1 MTAPIHALGLADPAS
16 SLTHLVGAVVFALL
30 AIPMLRKA
38 RGCPV
43 CRVSIGVFVGSAVL
57 LLSASGIFHALPS
70 HSAIRNIFQRLDHA
84 AIFVLIAGTMTP
96 IHAILFRG
104 PMRWGILIPIW
115 VFALLGII
123 FKTMFFSTTP
133 EWLGI
138 SIYLLMGWSGSL
150 SMVAV
155 WRRFGLRFVSPL
167 ILGGLAYTV
176 GALSE
181 FTGEPTLIPG
191 IIGSHEV
198 FHLAVLVGLG
208 TMWWFVYRIADGKP
222 APMPLRRSGSVQ
234 AGITP
239 PAGAP
244 R

>member
-1 MTAPIHALGLADPAS
+1 MTAPINALGLTDPAS
-16 SLTHLVGAVVFALL
+16 SLTHLIGAVVFALC
-30 AIPMLRKA
+30 AIPMRRKA
-38 RGCPV
+38 KG
-43 CRVSIGVFVGSAVL
+43 CRVCSISIGIFVGSAVVL
-57 LLSASGIFHALPS
+57 LTASGIFHGLPA
-70 HSAIRNIFQRLDHA
+70 HSAIRDIFQRLDHA
-84 AIFVLIAGTMTP
+84 AIFGLIAGTMTP

-104 PMRWGILIPIW
+104 LMRWGILIPIW
-115 VFALLGII
+115 TFAILGII
-123 FKTMFFSTTP
+123 FKTVFFTSTP

-191 IIGSHEV
+191 VIGPHEL

-208 TMWWFVYRIADGKP
+208 TMWWFIYRIADGEP
-222 APMPLRRSGSVQ
+222 APMPLRRNRPEKPKL
-234 AGITP
+234 TP
-239 PAGAP
+239 GAGAP